1 MVEARD
7 KRMGRKQVP
16 GLDCR
21 RKVYPVFI
29 RSDAGDVTGPYP
41 VLRLRRE
48 ITIEQVQ
55 CNRQLVFLLSVV
67 TKNLPSTQALLC
79 TSGASL
85 LLRLFVP
92 GRLGL
97 SASNL
102 RRWSR

>member
-7 KRMGRKQVP
+7 KRMGRKQVQ

-21 RKVYPVFI
+21 RKVYSVFI

-55 CNRQLVFLLSVV
+55 CI
-67 TKNLPSTQALLC
+67 
-79 TSGASL
+79 
-85 LLRLFVP
+85 
-92 GRLGL
+92 
-97 SASNL
+97 
-102 RRWSR
+102 